1 MECTR
6 AGAVICMSVGEECC
20 DKAPAA
26 DRDANTCKVVAI
38 IGARINDNDVIAVSE
53 KPGICSV

>member
-6 AGAVICMSVGEECC
+6 PGTVICMSVSEECC

-26 DRDANTCKVVAI
+26 DRTANTCKVIII
-38 IGARINDNDVIAVSE
+38 IGPRINDDDVFAMRKQPSIRPV
-53 KPGICSV
+53 